1 MAASKTITEYKDSIS
16 RTRTRMERETDPSL
30 IHELAEHERK
40 LLAAMAA
47 VEHGDNPKA

>member
-1 MAASKTITEYKDSIS
+1 MAASRTITQYTDSVS
-16 RTRTRMERETDPSL
+16 RTRERMDRETDPAI